1 MDANTCTSAGN
12 LHTRWLTDKQ
22 FSRERTCTHSQTR
35 AWTHL
40 YFARLFCVFPP
51 SQTSKGEYH
60 FTSHKHQYYNP
71 RCSAVSFSNTPPLTT
86 CGIGWRNGAFKQT
99 GINTQQI
106 PPTANKICMA
116 EDEHFLKRLLS
127 ELITCNKKTVAVAV
141 FHRCVCV
148 CGSSY
153 CILSNVLFL
162 CAASE
167 PSHNSTAWCQM
178 HENLLL
184 DKKKKEKL
192 LALFTFFMTHTHTI
206 F

>member
-1 MDANTCTSAGN
+1 MHG
-12 LHTRWLTDKQ
+12 RG
-22 FSRERTCTHSQTR
+22 R
-35 AWTHL
+35 AL
-40 YFARLFCVFPP
+40 
-51 SQTSKGEYH
+51 
-60 FTSHKHQYYNP
+60 
-71 RCSAVSFSNTPPLTT
+71 
-86 CGIGWRNGAFKQT
+86 
-99 GINTQQI
+99 
-106 PPTANKICMA
+106 
-116 EDEHFLKRLLS
+116 LKRLLS

-184 DKKKKEKL
+184 DKKKKGKVITV
-192 LALFTFFMTHTHTI
+192 ALFTFFMTHTHTQFSKI
-206 F
+206 RWNSLECKTLITSKKINKNWAKLRDSAQLSEFKVQNVPKVKINAVRFLGVLRHDILDPNNSSFPLLLPLFTLFLICNWKSIPFLFFSSIQRLNPKHQPRG